1 MSVDAALIAENRQA
15 LEGRVALEQLRLV
28 AGQRVRVLASLV
40 LVDAFLVWLLS
51 RIGLF
56 WPALAWAVVGA
67 ALQLL
72 RWQLSRRPAHDGAEA
87 LRITSRLTWLFAVLG
102 WARAAI
108 VPVLFSLPLND
119 THYVFT
125 MVLVGLMAGAAG
137 SLGGMFRAYVFWG
150 IPVALTVAIAWLL
163 QGSFEGRWVAVL
175 MLLLFAVLASY
186 VKDSGAMLR
195 QLVAF
200 AHEREIMAASLRVER
215 DRAQAASEANEAL
228 AESLRIERDRA
239 EAASQSKTR
248 FFAVASHDLR
258 QPLHAL
264 SINATTLEL
273 VARKQNDPMVK
284 ELSQSIN
291 RALAQSNGLL
301 EGLLDISRLDAGA
314 VEVKLAPVDAT
325 ALLEAVVDEFRAT
338 AAQHGLTLE
347 AERQAGGPLWIHTD
361 FELMLRVLNNLV
373 SNALKFTRHGGVKV
387 YARALPDAGGV
398 ARQRVVL
405 GVQDTGPGIAAAE
418 HERVFEEFYQIG
430 NPSRDRSQGLGLGLS
445 IVRRAVALLGGTLA
459 LHSAP
464 GQGTRIELKVGA
476 AQAPRSEAG
485 PAAQEALGPVSPGQ
499 LDARVLV
506 IDDEPEILES
516 LAGLLPLLGCEV
528 RCAASL
534 AHAQAVLDSGF
545 VPQVLMV
552 DYRLRDETGT
562 QAIEQLRRRLGPVP
576 AVIVTGDTSPQNIQ
590 HVLAS
595 GCRVVHKPL
604 DGARLA
610 QALGQALAAAA

>member
-1 MSVDAALIAENRQA
+1 VSVDAAPIAQDAQA
-15 LEGRVALEQLRLV
+15 LEGWVALEQLRLV
-28 AGQRVRVLASLV
+28 AGQMARVLASLV
-40 LVDAFLVWLLS
+40 LLDGFLVWLLS
-51 RIGLF
+51 RVGLF

-67 ALQLL
+67 GLQFL
-72 RWQLSRRPAHDGAEA
+72 RWHVARQPAHDGAEA
-87 LRITSRLTWLFAVLG
+87 LRIAARLTWLFGLLG
-102 WARAAI
+102 CVRAAI
-108 VPVLFSLPLND
+108 IPVLFSQPLIA

-137 SLGGMFRAYVFWG
+137 SLGGMFRAYAYWG
-150 IPVALTVAIAWLL
+150 IPVALTAAVAWWW
-163 QGSFEGRWVAVL
+163 QGTFEGRWVGVL

-186 VKDSGAMLR
+186 VRDSGATLR

-200 AHEREIMAASLRVER
+200 AHEREIMAASLRTER
-215 DRAQAASEANEAL
+215 DRAQAASVANEAL

-314 VEVKLAPVDAT
+314 VEVKLAPVDAA

-338 AAQHGLTLE
+338 AAQHGLTLK
-347 AERQAGGPLWIHTD
+347 AECQPSGPLWIHTD

-387 YARALPDAGGV
+387 YARALPGRGAAAGK
-398 ARQRVVL
+398 VVL
-405 GVQDTGPGIAAAE
+405 GVQDSGPGIAASE

-430 NPSRDRSQGLGLGLS
+430 NPSRDRNQGLGLGLS
-445 IVRRAVALLGGTLA
+445 IVRRAVALLGATLT

-464 GQGTRIELKVGA
+464 GEGTRIELKVGA
-476 AQAPRSEAG
+476 ARVPRADARHDAHDR
-485 PAAQEALGPVSPGQ
+485 PAWPEK

-516 LAGLLPLLGCEV
+516 LAALLPLLGCEV
-528 RCAASL
+528 RCVASL
-534 AHAQAVLDSGF
+534 KQANAVLDSGF
-545 VPQVLMV
+545 VPQILMV

-562 QAIEQLRRRLGPVP
+562 EVIAQLRQRLGEVP
-576 AVIVTGDTSPQNIQ
+576 ALIVTGDTAPQNIQ
-590 HVLAS
+590 HIVAS
-595 GCRVVHKPL
+595 GCRVIHKPL

-610 QALGQALAAAA
+610 QALGQALAEPA